1 MGKCLHSQIILSVQY
16 PPCSSLEHFVEDA
29 FLMLF
34 VFAFFV
40 VIFIPSLIRKLC
52 SAFAKGVM
60 QVHSI
65 LLKCLFC

>member
-1 MGKCLHSQIILSVQY
+1 
-16 PPCSSLEHFVEDA
+16 
-29 FLMLF
+29 MLF